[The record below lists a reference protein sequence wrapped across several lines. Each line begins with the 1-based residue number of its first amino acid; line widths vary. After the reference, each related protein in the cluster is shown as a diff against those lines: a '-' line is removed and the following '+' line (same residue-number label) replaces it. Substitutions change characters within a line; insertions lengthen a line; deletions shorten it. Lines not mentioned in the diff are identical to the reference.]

1 MDSCVETFQ
10 FLGMNAIF
18 ASPAMKVVLDK
29 VRRIAPSPVGVLLQ
43 GESGVGKEVVARA
56 IHCFSARRAKAWVD
70 INCAAL
76 PDHLVESELF
86 GYEKGAFS
94 GADKSKQGMF
104 DLAEGGTL
112 FLDEVAELDPRM
124 QVKLLKVLDT
134 GEFFRLG
141 GVRKVKVDVRIIT
154 ASNRDLKQLTAEG
167 RFRDDLYHRLAQLR
181 LDVPPLRERGEDILA
196 LAERFR
202 QEYGVRP
209 HFSPAATSVL
219 LRYTWP
225 GNVRELR
232 NAVAGL
238 LGACWRDEILVED
251 LPSEIRQAAGDRPC
265 LPADLLA
272 LARQTGDSIHT
283 TVPEGGLL
291 ENAERALVLMVLRN
305 TAGRQEE
312 AARILG
318 ISSRTLRRKLRDW
331 ESSAAFP
338 VDSHNGG
345 IP

>member
-1 MDSCVETFQ
+1 
-10 FLGMNAIF
+10 MNAIF
-18 ASPAMKVVLDK
+18 ASPAMKAVLEK
-29 VRRIAPSPVGVLLQ
+29 VRRIAASPAGVLLQ

-56 IHCFSARRAKAWVD
+56 IHCFSPRRGKAWVD

-86 GYEKGAFS
+86 GYERGAFS
-94 GADKSKQGMF
+94 GADRSKQGMF

-124 QVKLLKVLDT
+124 QVKLLKVLDG

-141 GVRKVKVDVRIIT
+141 GVRKIKVDVRIVT

-167 RFRDDLYHRLAQLR
+167 RFREDLYHRLAQVKV
-181 LDVPPLRERGEDILA
+181 DVPPLRERREDILV

-202 QEYGVRP
+202 QEYGIFAP
-209 HFSPAATSVL
+209 FSPAVSSL
-219 LRYTWP
+219 LLHYRWP

-238 LGACWRDEILVED
+238 LAACRGDEILVED
-251 LPSEIRQAAGDRPC
+251 LPAEIRQGAGNRSC
-265 LPADLLA
+265 LPEDLLA
-272 LARQTGDSIHT
+272 LARQTGDSTDNI
-283 TVPEGGLL
+283 VLEGGLL
-291 ENAERALVLMVLRN
+291 ENAERALVLMVLRK
-305 TAGRQEE
+305 TAGRQEQ

-331 ESSAAFP
+331 EATADFP
-338 VDSHNGG
+338 VDSPIGG
-345 IP
+345 TP